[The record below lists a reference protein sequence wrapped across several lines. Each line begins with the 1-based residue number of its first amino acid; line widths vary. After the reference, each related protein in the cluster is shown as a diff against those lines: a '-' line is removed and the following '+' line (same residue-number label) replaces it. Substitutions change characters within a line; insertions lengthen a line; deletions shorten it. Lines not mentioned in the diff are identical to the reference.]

1 MARHPVCNEG
11 DIPVG
16 GMKACKVGG
25 GVVVVVFHLDDGFYA
40 TQNDCTHLFAS
51 LHKGRIVEGHQIE
64 CPHHRTRFDIRTGE
78 VVCWANHPPGVQLL
92 NFLRAKKALKT
103 YPVTVDAGQVFVE
116 A

>member
-25 GVVVVVFHLDDGFYA
+25 GMVVVFHLDDGFYA

-103 YPVTVDAGQVFVE
+103 YPVAVDAGQVFVE